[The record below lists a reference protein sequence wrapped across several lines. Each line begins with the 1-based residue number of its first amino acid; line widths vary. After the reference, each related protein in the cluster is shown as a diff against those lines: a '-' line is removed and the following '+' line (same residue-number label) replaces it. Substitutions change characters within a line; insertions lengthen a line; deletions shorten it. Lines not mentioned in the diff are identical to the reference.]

1 MFPTAIAQLPNGGVT
16 TASLPRR
23 DLEARTHL
31 REVAGKGRPVIL
43 ARDKSLRVDGPL
55 GDLLPGGVLQR
66 GTVLAVEGARG
77 AGATS
82 LALALAAA
90 VTATGEWAA
99 AVDADGTLGVEAAV
113 ATGVALERF
122 PVVRGVTPDRWAT
135 VVAALLE
142 GVTLVL
148 AEAPRHTRAG
158 DARRLVVRARER
170 GAVLVALS
178 APGARWPGEAALR
191 LVAEGGPWSGLAPGA
206 GLLAERALKVRV
218 EGRGEAARPRHGELA
233 QAG

>member
-1 MFPTAIAQLPNGGVT
+1 VT
-16 TASLPRR
+16 TAAPAPLPRR
-23 DLEARTHL
+23 DPEARAHL
-31 REVAGKGRPVIL
+31 REVAGQGRPVTL
-43 ARDKSLRVDGPL
+43 ARDRSLLVEGPL

-66 GTVLAVEGARG
+66 GTVLAVEGTRG

-99 AVDADGTLGVEAAV
+99 AVDLEGTLGVEAA
-113 ATGVALERF
+113 AAAGVVLERF
-122 PVVRGVTPDRWAT
+122 PVVRGVSPDRWAT
-135 VVAALLE
+135 VVAALLD

-158 DARRLVVRARER
+158 DARRLAARARER
-170 GAVLVALS
+170 GAVLIALPV
-178 APGARWPGEAALR
+178 PGAHWVGDVALR

-206 GLLAERALKVRV
+206 GLLADRALKVRV
-218 EGRGEAARPRHGELA
+218 EGRGEAARPRRGELA